1 MLISK
6 IPHACLV
13 RPLLF
18 ISKTHGIS
26 CSHTLNSKIN
36 KTLRKPFASVSN
48 EISMILVTHFLDKK
62 RWNIGEN
69 FIAQFVSETPTR
81 KKKKKQEQLLQS
93 VICKR
98 NNVFTENVLNQVQI
112 QIKGNYESGNKKSFC
127 FRYFCRLLTHALTLN
142 PRKTY
147 INVLLEQLDN
157 FETPLVVFRSY
168 YWLIKFCILNFF
180 CVAKLLVLFSKFP
193 KRVE

>member
-1 MLISK
+1 MISK
-6 IPHACLV
+6 IPHARLV

-48 EISMILVTHFLDKK
+48 EISTILVTHFLNKK

-81 KKKKKQEQLLQS
+81 KKKKNKNNY
-93 VICKR
+93 CK
-98 NNVFTENVLNQVQI
+98 
-112 QIKGNYESGNKKSFC
+112 
-127 FRYFCRLLTHALTLN
+127 ALYANATTFSL
-142 PRKTY
+142 KM
-147 INVLLEQLDN
+147 
-157 FETPLVVFRSY
+157 F
-168 YWLIKFCILNFF
+168 WIKFRF
-180 CVAKLLVLFSKFP
+180 KLKVTMNLVIKNHFVLGISADFWLMLWP
-193 KRVE
+193 LTPERRI